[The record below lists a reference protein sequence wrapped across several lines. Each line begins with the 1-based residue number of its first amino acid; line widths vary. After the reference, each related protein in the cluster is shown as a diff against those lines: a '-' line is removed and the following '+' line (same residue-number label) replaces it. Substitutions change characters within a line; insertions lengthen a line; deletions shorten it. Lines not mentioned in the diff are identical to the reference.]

1 MSGKM
6 LLLSGEGQIPLLIY
20 QRAVRTGEVLVL
32 SSPFLRPESAL
43 PVHFWCSPLSVGTIV
58 RLARAHGIQK
68 VCLAGKVPK
77 NLLFQEGFL
86 SPDAEHIYPSFG
98 DKNIITGVMEHLAQ
112 EGLEIV
118 SSLVFLEEH
127 LTPSGILVGNAPDS
141 REWSDIALGFRVA
154 RFLADAEI
162 GQTVVVQRGTV
173 LALEGAEGTDETIK
187 RGLELGRGGIVVKV
201 ARSRQDFF
209 VDVPVIG
216 LQTVELVGRCGGKI
230 LAVESDKTL
239 FLDRKEALAKAD
251 MYSLSIVGIECQDG

>member
-6 LLLSGEGQIPLLIY
+6 LLLSGEGQLPLLIY

-32 SSPFLRPESAL
+32 SSPLLHPAEGL
-43 PVHFWCSPLSVGTIV
+43 PVHFWCSPISVGTIV
-58 RLARAHGIQK
+58 QLARAHGAQK

-77 NLLFQEGFL
+77 SLLFQEGFL
-86 SPDAEHIYPSFG
+86 SPDAEYTYPSFG
-98 DKNIITGVMEHLAQ
+98 DKNIITGVMEHLTR

-118 SSLVFLEEH
+118 SPLVFLKEH

-187 RGLELGRGGIVVKV
+187 RGLGLGRGGIVVKV
-201 ARSRQDFF
+201 ARSQQDFF

-216 LQTVELVGRCGGKI
+216 LQTVELIGRCGGKI
-230 LAVESDKTL
+230 LAVESDRTL
-239 FLDRKEALAKAD
+239 FLDREEALARAD
-251 MYSLSIVGIECQDG
+251 LYSLSIVGIERQDG